1 MREPSQVF
9 MDDLLN
15 PGGLLHPILERVKQ
29 DHTLMLSIREDY
41 INICEPAK
49 LKSYFMCIFILTKLF
64 LCDIKIT
71 LHSEEKYKNFLWRA
85 QQKNDR
91 FSHLQRKEKE
101 R

>member
-1 MREPSQVF
+1 MDGRDEGDEIKSVF
-9 MDDLLN
+9 MAV
-15 PGGLLHPILERVKQ
+15 IL
-29 DHTLMLSIREDY
+29 Y
-41 INICEPAK
+41 ILYIHVNICKHAK
-49 LKSYFMCIFILTKLF
+49 LNSYFMCILFLTKLS

-71 LHSEEKYKNFLWRA
+71 LHSEAKYNFILWRV